1 MGNWQATLLL
11 SDYSL
16 LLIANCPL
24 INSIVNSQNN
34 FFIMIVRKQEVL
46 QDVVIKFA
54 GDSGDGMQL
63 TGTQFTNNT
72 ALLGIDLSTFPDFPA
87 EIRAPQGTLP
97 GVSGYQLRFSSD
109 RVFTPGDAC
118 DVLVAM
124 NAAALKTNLTALK
137 KGGKIIVNTDG
148 FDSKNLRLANYP
160 EGENPLENGSLGN
173 YEVIKMDVTKMTRE
187 ALKDFTMGMKE
198 KDRAKNMFVLGFLYW
213 MYGRDMDNTLTF
225 LKEKFG
231 KKPEIFESNLKVLQA
246 GYNFGDTTET
256 FTTTYKVEKARMQPG
271 SYRSVMGNQA
281 LSYGLI
287 AASQKSGLPLFLG
300 SYPITPASDILHELS
315 RHKNFGVRTFQAE
328 DEIAA
333 ITSAIGAA
341 YGGALGVTAT
351 SGPGMALKAEAMG
364 LAVMLE
370 IPLLIIDVQRGGPS
384 TGLPTKTEQ
393 SDLLQAYYGRNGE
406 CPMPVISASTPADC
420 FDAVYEAVRI
430 AVHHMTPVIFLS
442 DGYIANGAEPWKFP
456 TSDQLQPIHVK
467 FKTELGDHEEKLQPY
482 LRDEKLVRPW
492 AIPGTPGLEH
502 RIGGLEKQNV
512 TGNISYEPE
521 NHQLMVKIR
530 QEKVDKIA
538 EYIPEQKIDNGAD
551 KGKVLIL
558 GWGSTYG
565 AIKSAVAELRVQGH
579 EVSHAHL
586 RYMRPFPKNLGNILK
601 NFETIL
607 IPEIN
612 NGQLIKI
619 IRDVYFVD
627 AKGYNKIMGIP
638 ITKTELVEE
647 IGKYL

>member
-1 MGNWQATLLL
+1 MT
-11 SDYSL
+11 
-16 LLIANCPL
+16 
-24 INSIVNSQNN
+24 
-34 FFIMIVRKQEVL
+34 RKQEVL
-46 QDVVIKFA
+46 NDVVIKFA

-63 TGTQFTNNT
+63 TGSQFTNNT
-72 ALLGIDLSTFPDFPA
+72 ALMGIDLATFPDFPA

-97 GVSGYQLRFSSD
+97 GVSGFQLRFSSD
-109 RVFTPGDAC
+109 NIFTPGDSV

-124 NAAALKTNLTALK
+124 NAAALKTNLASLK
-137 KGGKIIVNTDG
+137 KGGKIIANTDG
-148 FDSKNLRLANYP
+148 FDGKNLRLANYP
-160 EGENPLENGSLGN
+160 DGENPLENDSLTN

-187 ALKDFTMGMKE
+187 ALKDITMGMKE

-213 MYGRDMDNTLTF
+213 MYNRDMESTINF

-231 KKPEIFESNLKVLQA
+231 KKPEIFESNVKALQA
-246 GYNFGDTTET
+246 GYHFGDTTET
-256 FTTTYKVEKARMQPG
+256 FTTTYKVEKAKMEPG
-271 SYRSVMGNQA
+271 VYRSVMGNQA
-281 LSYGLI
+281 VAYGLI

-333 ITSAIGAA
+333 ITSSIGAA
-341 YGGALGVTAT
+341 YGGSLGVTT
-351 SGPGMALKAEAMG
+351 SSGPGIALKGEAIG

-370 IPLLIIDVQRGGPS
+370 IPLLIINIQRGGPS

-393 SDLLQAYYGRNGE
+393 SDLMQAYYGRNGE

-430 AVHHMTPVIFLS
+430 SVQHMTPVMFLS

-456 TSDQLQPIHVK
+456 KAEDLQAIEVK
-467 FKTELGDHEEKLQPY
+467 FKKELGHGEEKLQPY
-482 LRDEKLVRPW
+482 LRDEKLARPW

-502 RIGGLEKQNV
+502 RIGGLEKQNI
-512 TGNISYEPE
+512 TGNVNYEPE

-530 QEKVDKIA
+530 EEKVEKIA
-538 EYIPEQKIDNGAD
+538 EYVPEQQLDSGPE
-551 KGKVLIL
+551 KGEILVL

-565 AIKSAVAELRVQGH
+565 AIKSAVAEMQSRGH
-579 EVSHAHL
+579 AVSHAHL
-586 RYMRPFPKNLGNILK
+586 RYVRPFPKNLEQMLR
-601 NFETIL
+601 NFKTVL

-612 NGQLIKI
+612 NGQLVKI
-619 IRDVYFVD
+619 IRDKYLID
-627 AKGYNKIMGIP
+627 AKAYNKIMGIP
-638 ITKTELVEE
+638 ITKTELVMKMEE
-647 IGKYL
+647 MLGGLN

>member
-1 MGNWQATLLL
+1 
-11 SDYSL
+11 
-16 LLIANCPL
+16 
-24 INSIVNSQNN
+24 
-34 FFIMIVRKQEVL
+34 MIRKQEVL

-72 ALLGIDLSTFPDFPA
+72 ALLGLDLSTFPDFPA

-109 RVFTPGDAC
+109 RVYTPGDAC

-124 NAAALKTNLTALK
+124 NAAALKANLPALK
-137 KGGKIIVNTDG
+137 MGGKIIVNTDG

-160 EGENPLENGSLGN
+160 DGENPLENGSLDS
-173 YEVIKMDVTKMTRE
+173 YEVIKMDVTRMTRE

-213 MYGRDMDNTLTF
+213 MYDRDMANTTQF

-231 KKPEIFESNLKVLQA
+231 KKEDILESNLRVLQA
-246 GYNFGDTTET
+246 GYNYGDTTET
-256 FTTTYKVEKARMQPG
+256 FTTTYKVAKAKMEPG
-271 SYRSVMGNQA
+271 EYRSIMGNQA
-281 LSYGLI
+281 LAYGLI
-287 AASQKSGLPLFLG
+287 AASKVSGLPLFLG
-300 SYPITPASDILHELS
+300 SYPITPASDILHELA

-333 ITSAIGAA
+333 ITSAIGAS
-341 YGGALGVTAT
+341 YGGSLGITTT

-370 IPLLIIDVQRGGPS
+370 IPLVIVDVQRGGPS

-406 CPMPVISASTPADC
+406 CPMPVIAAATPADC
-420 FDAVYEAVRI
+420 FEAVYEAVR
-430 AVHHMTPVIFLS
+430 VSVQHMTPVIFLS
-442 DGYIANGAEPWKFP
+442 DGYIANGAEPWRFP
-456 TSDQLQPIHVK
+456 TSEQLAPIHVK
-467 FKTELGDHEEKLQPY
+467 FKTELGHGEEKLQPY
-482 LRDEKLVRPW
+482 LRDEKLARPW

-502 RIGGLEKQNV
+502 RIGGLEKQNI
-512 TGNISYEPE
+512 TGNISYDPE

-530 QEKVDKIA
+530 QEKVDRIA
-538 EYIPEQKIDNGAD
+538 DYIPEQKIDSGPD
-551 KGKVLIL
+551 KGKVLVL
-558 GWGSTYG
+558 GWGSTFG
-565 AIKSAVAELRVQGH
+565 AIKSAVTELQAQGH
-579 EVSHAHL
+579 AVSHAHL
-586 RYMRPFPKNLGNILK
+586 RYMRPFPKNMDELLR
-601 NFETIL
+601 NFETVV

-619 IRDVYFVD
+619 IRDVFLVD
-627 AKGYNKIMGIP
+627 AKGYNKIMGVP

-647 IGKYL
+647 IKKYL

>member
-1 MGNWQATLLL
+1 MT
-11 SDYSL
+11 D
-16 LLIANCPL
+16 
-24 INSIVNSQNN
+24 
-34 FFIMIVRKQEVL
+34 KQEIL
-46 QDVVIKFA
+46 QNVVIKFA

-63 TGTQFTNNT
+63 TGNQFTNNT
-72 ALLGIDLSTFPDFPA
+72 AMLGIDLATFPDFPA
-87 EIRAPQGTLP
+87 EIRAPIGTLP

-109 RVFTPGDAC
+109 RVYTPGDEC

-124 NAAALKTNLTALK
+124 NAAALKVNMSALK
-137 KGGKIIVNTDG
+137 KGGKIIVNEDG

-160 EGENPLENGSLGN
+160 DGVNPLDDHSLDG

-187 ALKDFTMGMKE
+187 ALKDFTMGTKE

-213 MYGRDMDNTLTF
+213 MYNRDMDNTVGF

-231 KKPEIFESNLKVLQA
+231 KKPDILESNIKVLQA

-256 FTTTYKVEKARMQPG
+256 FSARYTVEKAKMDPG
-271 SYRSVMGNQA
+271 TYRSIMGNQA
-281 LSYGLI
+281 LAYGLI
-287 AASQKSGLPLFLG
+287 AASQKSELPLFLG

-315 RHKNFGVRTFQAE
+315 RYKTFGIKTFQAE

-333 ITSAIGAA
+333 ITSAIGAS
-341 YGGALGVTAT
+341 YGGSLGVTTT

-370 IPLLIIDVQRGGPS
+370 IPLVIVNIQRGGPS

-393 SDLLQAYYGRNGE
+393 SDLMQAYYGRNGE
-406 CPMPVISASTPADC
+406 CPMPIISASTPSDC
-420 FDAVYEAVRI
+420 FDVAFEAVRI
-430 AVHHMTPVIFLS
+430 AVQHMTPVILLS

-456 TSDQLQPIHVK
+456 QSADLKPITVK
-467 FKTELGDHEEKLQPY
+467 FKTQLGDGEEKFQPY

-492 AIPGTPGLEH
+492 VIPGTAAMEH
-502 RIGGLEKQNV
+502 RIGGLEKQNI
-512 TGNISYEPE
+512 TGNISYEAE

-538 EYIPEQKIDNGAD
+538 SYIPAQQLDSGPE
-551 KGKVLIL
+551 KGKVLVL
-558 GWGSTYG
+558 GWGSTFG
-565 AIKSAVAELRVQGH
+565 AIKSACAELQKDGH
-579 EVSHAHL
+579 AVSHAHL
-586 RYMRPFPKNLGNILK
+586 RYVRPFPANLGDIIK
-601 NFETIL
+601 NFEKVL

-619 IRDVYFVD
+619 IRDIYMVD
-627 AKGYNKIMGIP
+627 AKGYNKIMGVP
-638 ITKTELVEE
+638 ITKGELVEE
-647 IGKYL
+647 LKKMLA